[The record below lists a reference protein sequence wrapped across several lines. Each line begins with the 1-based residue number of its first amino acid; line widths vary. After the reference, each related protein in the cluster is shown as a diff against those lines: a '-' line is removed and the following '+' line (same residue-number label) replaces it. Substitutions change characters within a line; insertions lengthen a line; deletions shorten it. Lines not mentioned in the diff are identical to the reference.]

1 MAALARILGWGISLV
16 TGGLAAILLLHGAV
30 VVHRAP
36 DEIDRRAHQ
45 AAFLERGLTRGSA
58 DRMQRWF
65 PEGGTFQVALT
76 ALVTAADSTRE
87 PSERATDL
95 DTALRRLD
103 APDLAAP
110 FGRSDQVFLRG
121 WRLQVLLARAALET
135 PPPTTGKTSTAVK
148 GPPITSTPVVDR
160 VRSEVEALL
169 ARAEPSA
176 TGALSSYP
184 DQFWP
189 VDSVVAIAAVME
201 ADRRFGLPAN
211 REGALRTWWERLD
224 ALRDP
229 ATGLLAHRVDADGR
243 ILDGARGSSSAL
255 MLAFLPDVDPGVAAR
270 DWARFSRLFVDRQLG
285 LCGVREFP
293 TGQDRAGDID
303 SGPLVRGISLSASAV
318 ALAGA
323 RRAGDLSLATV
334 LDQQAE
340 VLGLPLDVAGTRRYA
355 LGLLP
360 IGDAFLGWARTQP
373 VPASPGIPTHP
384 DPSERPEPAWWAWG
398 LGLAGYVVAAT
409 ALAWRWRPLR
419 PPRP

>member
-1 MAALARILGWGISLV
+1 
-16 TGGLAAILLLHGAV
+16 
-30 VVHRAP
+30 
-36 DEIDRRAHQ
+36 
-45 AAFLERGLTRGSA
+45 
-58 DRMQRWF
+58 
-65 PEGGTFQVALT
+65 
-76 ALVTAADSTRE
+76 
-87 PSERATDL
+87 
-95 DTALRRLD
+95 
-103 APDLAAP
+103 
-110 FGRSDQVFLRG
+110 
-121 WRLQVLLARAALET
+121 
-135 PPPTTGKTSTAVK
+135 
-148 GPPITSTPVVDR
+148 
-160 VRSEVEALL
+160 
-169 ARAEPSA
+169 
-176 TGALSSYP
+176 
-184 DQFWP
+184 
-189 VDSVVAIAAVME
+189 
-201 ADRRFGLPAN
+201 
-211 REGALRTWWERLD
+211 
-224 ALRDP
+224 
-229 ATGLLAHRVDADGR
+229 
-243 ILDGARGSSSAL
+243 